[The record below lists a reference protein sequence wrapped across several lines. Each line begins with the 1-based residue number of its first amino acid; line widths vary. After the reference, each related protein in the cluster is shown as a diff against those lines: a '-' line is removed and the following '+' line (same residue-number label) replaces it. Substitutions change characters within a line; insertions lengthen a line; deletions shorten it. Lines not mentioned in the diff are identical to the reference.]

1 MKRIH
6 SPDVPEQQK
15 RSKSALAWLG
25 TALQQLK
32 QLSSAESWHAAKQL
46 VAEHSVEISAYVE
59 DVQQGH
65 VCISG
70 HVAASDNGA
79 AFPHMRFKS
88 EAASTQRVSV
98 QLCLHPKTGLLL
110 DADTS
115 CCPGGFQ
122 SVLGSFCPYA
132 VAALLQVAKQAQAP
146 SQGTAQTMVSD
157 AAMTSRVSD
166 SGLLGS

>member
-6 SPDVPEQQK
+6 SPDAPEQQK

-46 VAEHSVEISAYVE
+46 VAEHSVDIYAYVE
-59 DVQQGH
+59 DAQQGH
-65 VCISG
+65 VCICG
-70 HVAASDNGA
+70 HVAASDNAA
-79 AFPHMRFKS
+79 AFPHMRPKS
-88 EAASTQRVSV
+88 EVASTQGVSV
-98 QLCLHPKTGLLL
+98 QLCLHPSTGQLL

-146 SQGTAQTMVSD
+146 SQGTAQTLVSHI
-157 AAMTSRVSD
+157 TQQSE
-166 SGLLGS
+166 